1 MAEIDGRELV
11 RDIFQAIYRL
21 QIKLPTRWVLLDKA
35 LATLAGVG
43 LQVSPDFNV
52 FETARPYARR
62 LMVTRYRPDVVVDR
76 VQGDMSRYAEAFM
89 AFPFQLYDILD
100 EFRDG
105 EVTIAIKQEGFT
117 ESTERALGATNRV
130 VMGVIA
136 ASLFLGSAV
145 IGAFA
150 ESGPT
155 VAGIAVISIPGLLA
169 GTVLAGLVL
178 FGILRSGR
186 W

>member
-1 MAEIDGRELV
+1 M

-43 LQVSPDFNV
+43 LQISPDFNV

-62 LMVTRYRPDVVVDR
+62 LMVQRFRPDVVLDR
-76 VQGDMSRYAEAFM
+76 VQGDIGSATRRRAL
-89 AFPFQLYDILD
+89 AFPFQLHDLLD
-100 EFRDG
+100 EIRDG
-105 EVTIAIKQEGFT
+105 EVKISIQQEGFT

-130 VMGVIA
+130 VMGLIA
-136 ASLFLGSAV
+136 AALFLGSAI

-150 ESGPT
+150 DSGPHR
-155 VAGIAVISIPGLLA
+155 ARRRGHRDPRACWRAP
-169 GTVLAGLVL
+169 
-178 FGILRSGR
+178 RSR
-186 W
+186 DSSSSAS